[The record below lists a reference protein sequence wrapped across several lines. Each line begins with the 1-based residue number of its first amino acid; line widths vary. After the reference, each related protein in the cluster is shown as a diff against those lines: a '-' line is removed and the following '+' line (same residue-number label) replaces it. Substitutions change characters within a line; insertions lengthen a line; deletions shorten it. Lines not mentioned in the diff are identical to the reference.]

1 MFKLYNTQK
10 EITTHIAK
18 FLQNSI
24 PNIRKTQLKIIP
36 FIIFG
41 MINSNSCVASS
52 IASNLKDDFSL
63 VKLDS
68 VNKRIRR
75 FLTINFLMHILF
87 ITILLKPLF
96 LLIKKSIMIKEF
108 IFVLIILILM
118 KITLFI

>member
-63 VKLDS
+63 VKLE
-68 VNKRIRR
+68 
-75 FLTINFLMHILF
+75 NFLMHILF